1 MHGVA
6 QSNMPEN
13 PTPNRFVFTVY
24 QKFKILN
31 SFFVEIPGWAILPNH
46 WGICRTEYPKE
57 GSSSGRRKLQYSQ
70 HSLGALNACMFD

>member
-13 PTPNRFVFTVY
+13 PTPNCSVFTVY

-31 SFFVEIPGWAILPNH
+31 SFIMEMPDWAILPTTGGYAARN
-46 WGICRTEYPKE
+46 ILKRLPL
-57 GSSSGRRKLQYSQ
+57 GSDVSYNTANY
-70 HSLGALNACMFD
+70 SLGALNACMFD